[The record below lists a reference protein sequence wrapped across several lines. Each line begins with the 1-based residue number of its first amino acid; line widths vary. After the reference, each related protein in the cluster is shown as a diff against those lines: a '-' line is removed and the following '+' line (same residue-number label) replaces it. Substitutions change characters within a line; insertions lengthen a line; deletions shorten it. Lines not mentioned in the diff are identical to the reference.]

1 MYIEKVL
8 SYFVVSFTSMRHL
21 RGFFFI
27 IIETEQQMDL
37 SEFVFS
43 AGRRKQGTAISV
55 LLWIHKCQSEFG

>member
-55 LLWIHKCQSEFG
+55 LL